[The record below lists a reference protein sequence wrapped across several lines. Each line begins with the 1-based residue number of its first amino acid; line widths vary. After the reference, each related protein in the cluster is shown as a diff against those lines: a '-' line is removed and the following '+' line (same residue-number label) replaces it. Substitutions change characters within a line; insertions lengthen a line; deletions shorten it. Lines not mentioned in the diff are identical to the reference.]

1 MSQLKEHDLPIWQA
15 IKNES
20 MRQQETINLIASE
33 NYASKA
39 VIEAQGSPLTN
50 KYAEGYP
57 HKRYYGGCHNMDHIE
72 QLAIE
77 RAKTLFG
84 AEHANV
90 QPHSGAS
97 ANLAV
102 YFAALEPGDTVLGM
116 ALEHGGHLTHGF
128 KANFSGKYYN
138 AVNYHLDAVTERIDY
153 QEVEELAM
161 THKPKL
167 IVVGASAY
175 SRSIDMAKFRQIA
188 DKCSALLMCDMAHI
202 AGLVAAGVIPNPTPI
217 CDFVTS
223 TTHKTLRGPR
233 GGFILC
239 KETWAKKI
247 DAAVFPRLQG
257 GPLMHVIAAKA
268 VVFKEAGEPAF
279 KKYGQQVLK
288 NATAMAEVLQ
298 QKGMRL
304 ISGGTDN
311 HLFLVDLRNMQ
322 ITGQEAEDALGRCGI
337 VVNKNTIPFAQDQKA
352 NIAFGMRIGTAAI
365 TSRGMQ
371 ENDARQIA
379 EWIYTVCANIGREDI
394 EKQIAKKVHELCQ
407 KFPVP
412 GISC

>member
-1 MSQLKEHDLPIWQA
+1 MSQLKKSDPQIWQA
-15 IKNES
+15 IENES
-20 MRQQETINLIASE
+20 IRQQETINLIASE
-33 NYASKA
+33 NYASKE

-57 HKRYYGGCHNMDHIE
+57 HKRYYGGCQNMDDIE

-84 AEHANV
+84 AEYANV

-138 AVNYHLDAVTERIDY
+138 AINYHLNPATERIDY
-153 QEVEELAM
+153 EEVEELAM
-161 THKPKL
+161 IHKPKL

-175 SRSIDMAKFRQIA
+175 SRPIDIARFRQIA
-188 DKCSALLMCDMAHI
+188 DKCGALLMYDMAHI
-202 AGLVAAGVIPNPTPI
+202 AGLVASGVIPSPTEL

-239 KETWAKKI
+239 KQEWAKKI
-247 DAAVFPRLQG
+247 DSAVFPCLQG
-257 GPLMHVIAAKA
+257 GPLMHIIAAKA
-268 VVFKEAGEPAF
+268 VAFKEASEPAF
-279 KKYGQQVLK
+279 KEYGRQVVK
-288 NATAMAEVLQ
+288 NAAVMATVLTG
-298 QKGMRL
+298 KGMRI

-311 HLFLVDLRNMQ
+311 HLFLVDLRDMR

-337 VVNKNTIPFAQDQKA
+337 VVNKNTIPFAEDQKA
-352 NIAFGMRIGTAAI
+352 NIAFGMRIGAAAI
-365 TSRGMQ
+365 TSRGIK
-371 ENDARQIA
+371 ENGAKQIA
-379 EWIYTVCANIGREDI
+379 EWIYTVCANIGDEKI
-394 EKQIAKKVHELCQ
+394 ERNVAKEVCDFCQ